1 MRTWKSLSLAASFG
15 LVVLLTSCQTPHQTG
30 TNAKAVPAELVQPAY
45 LYEVTRHL
53 YRWYLDEA
61 EVERVVQ
68 AKQFVFWVRRLDTK
82 LDPGDQSQFGE
93 IVLPQLD
100 LSVKVKKADYVIE
113 EFQTAVQSRT
123 FKITQVTRVKIP
135 AAVPANYTVVAVDM
149 KDMLDYLFR
158 TRSQRDYPDPALLER
173 LRQALRKELIQ
184 ESLVFANTV
193 PAEQVAHLSPLSPVA
208 NEIWVYWETG
218 RKLLHFASDIDLSNP
233 AVWQHETMMVR
244 FFDLDQQVVLTHE
257 EAPGSN
263 RFLTR
268 HQVGRALFNCMLL
281 GQRVVVP
288 SRPPPGQDADGAAGQ

>member
-15 LVVLLTSCQTPHQTG
+15 LAVLLTSCQTPHQTG
-30 TNAKAVPAELVQPAY
+30 TSAKAVPAELVQPAY
-45 LYEVTRHL
+45 LYEVARHL

-68 AKQFVFWVRRLDTK
+68 ARQFVFWVRRLDAR
-82 LDPGDQSQFGE
+82 LDPGDQSQLGE
-93 IVLPQLD
+93 IVLPQLGI
-100 LSVKVKKADYVIE
+100 SVKVKKADYVIE
-113 EFQTAVQSRT
+113 ELQTAVKSRT
-123 FKITQVTRVKIP
+123 FKITQVARVKIP
-135 AAVPANYTVVAVDM
+135 AAVPGNYTVVTLDM
-149 KDMLDYLFR
+149 QEMLDYLFR
-158 TRSQRDYPDPALLER
+158 TRNQHDYPDPALLER
-173 LRQALRKELIQ
+173 MRQALRKELIQ
-184 ESLVFANTV
+184 EGAFPTNAAA
-193 PAEQVAHLSPLSPVA
+193 AEQVVYLSPLSPVA

-233 AVWQHETMMVR
+233 VVWQHETMMVR

-268 HQVGRALFNCMLL
+268 HQVGRALFNCVVL

-288 SRPPPGQDADGAAGQ
+288 SRPVPDSLNHK

>member
-1 MRTWKSLSLAASFG
+1 MRTWKLLSLAASFG
-15 LVVLLTSCQTPHQTG
+15 LAVLLTSCQTPHQTG
-30 TNAKAVPAELVQPAY
+30 TGAKAAPVELVQPTY

-68 AKQFVFWVRRLDTK
+68 AKQFVFWVRRLNTK

-149 KDMLDYLFR
+149 KEMLDYLFR
-158 TRSQRDYPDPALLER
+158 TRSQRDYPDAALLDR
-173 LRQALRKELIQ
+173 MRQALRKELIQ
-184 ESLVFANTV
+184 AGALSTNAVTT
-193 PAEQVAHLSPLSPVA
+193 EQVVHLAPLSPVA

-218 RKLLHFASDIDLSNP
+218 RKLLHFASDIDLANP

-244 FFDLDQQVVLTHE
+244 VFDLDQQVVLTHD

-281 GQRVVVP
+281 GQRVVVTP
-288 SRPPPGQDADGAAGQ
+288 RPPPGADAPAGEK

>member
-1 MRTWKSLSLAASFG
+1 MRTWKLLSLAASFG
-15 LVVLLTSCQTPHQTG
+15 LVILLTACQTPHRTG
-30 TNAKAVPAELVQPAY
+30 TSAVAVPAELVQPAY

-68 AKQFVFWVRRLDTK
+68 ARQFVFWVRRLNAS
-82 LDPGDQSQFGE
+82 LDPGDQSQLGE
-93 IVLPQLD
+93 IVLPQLG

-113 EFQTAVQSRT
+113 ELQTAVKSRT
-123 FKITQVTRVKIP
+123 FKITQVTRET
-135 AAVPANYTVVAVDM
+135 VPATARGNYTVVAVDM
-149 KDMLDYLFR
+149 KEMLDYLFR
-158 TRSQRDYPDPALLER
+158 TRSQRDYPDAALLER
-173 LRQALRKELIQ
+173 MRQALRKELIRDGV
-184 ESLVFANTV
+184 VFTNAST
-193 PAEQVAHLSPLSPVA
+193 AEQIVHLSPLSPVA

-244 FFDLDQQVVLTHE
+244 YFDLDQQVVLSHE

-268 HQVGRALFNCMLL
+268 HEVGRALFNCVVL
-281 GQRVVVP
+281 GQRVVVQP
-288 SRPPPGQDADGAAGQ
+288 RPPPQDPAQPAALR